1 MTIFSVHLFR
11 LQSFVE
17 KKRKKKKKKHCH
29 INFSYRNQMK
39 GFCSFLNIVACHF
52 NNDQIKSCFFLACA
66 LFMYIC
72 SVRKSLR
79 SLNVSGPGPLREF
92 LFRNFILVRLSQ
104 VDVSVWCIMIN
115 SAQVSP
121 PLRQVRIDVLQT
133 KAIHQLCVS
142 GFEESVPN
150 HALLLG
156 SVVTTAFC
164 ATPQEINARYSRSMS
179 CWKAT

>member
-1 MTIFSVHLFR
+1 
-11 LQSFVE
+11 
-17 KKRKKKKKKHCH
+17 
-29 INFSYRNQMK
+29 MK

-104 VDVSVWCIMIN
+104 VDVSVWCIMIIMIVYCN
-115 SAQVSP
+115 FRELPSLFSG
-121 PLRQVRIDVLQT
+121 T
-133 KAIHQLCVS
+133 KQ
-142 GFEESVPN
+142 
-150 HALLLG
+150 
-156 SVVTTAFC
+156 
-164 ATPQEINARYSRSMS
+164 Q
-179 CWKAT
+179 K